1 MSNTQNSKKEQ
12 IRVLTL
18 GAVLMAIVVILQL
31 LGSFIRFGPFSIS
44 LVLIPIV
51 IGAAICNFKVSTLLG
66 LTFGVAVLLSGD
78 AAAFMQFDV
87 FGTIVTVLLK
97 GALAGLVSGLVYKA
111 IEKYNRYLAVIISA
125 VLCPIVNTGVFVLGC
140 LVFFFD
146 DLAAWAPAGQSTF
159 SYIILGLVG
168 GNFIFEILSNMI
180 LSPVIFKVLR
190 VLNVSERK

>member
-87 FGTIVTVLLK
+87 LGTIVTVLLK
-97 GALAGLVSGLVYKA
+97 GALAGLVSGLSYKA